1 MEEIIKKIEKLLALA
16 GNNPNENEALAA
28 SLKAQELIA
37 KYNVNIDH
45 LGDNKE
51 TPKIGTAKHTTGKG
65 YKWRFILAP
74 IIARNF
80 RCKLYL
86 INGIDV
92 VFYGY
97 ESDSK
102 AALSTFSFLFKVG
115 NRFAAK
121 YYNQYKKNHMDTQ
134 GVRNMYLNGFCSG
147 IANAVDKQCT
157 ALMVVVPKEVE
168 ESFTEKM
175 KGNKPR
181 TKTLMVSSDRSVY
194 LDGQR
199 DGRNMAES
207 RNLPA

>member
-1 MEEIIKKIEKLLALA
+1 M
-16 GNNPNENEALAA
+16 
-28 SLKAQELIA
+28 
-37 KYNVNIDH
+37 NIDR

-51 TPKIGTAKHTTGKG
+51 TPKIGTARHTTGKG
-65 YKWRFILAP
+65 YKWRYELAE

-80 RCKLYL
+80 RCRVYL

-115 NRFAAK
+115 NKLSAK
-121 YYNQYKKNHMDTQ
+121 YYNEYKKTHIDTH

-147 IANAVDKQCT
+147 IASALDKQCT

-168 ESFTEKM
+168 EAFTEKM
-175 KGNKPR
+175 KGCR
-181 TKTLMVSSDRSVY
+181 VKTATLSVSPNRNIY
-194 LDGQR
+194 YDGQR
-199 DGRNMAES
+199 DGKNMAES
-207 RNLPA
+207 RSLPA

>member
-102 AALSTFSFLFKVG
+102 AV
-115 NRFAAK
+115 
-121 YYNQYKKNHMDTQ
+121 
-134 GVRNMYLNGFCSG
+134 
-147 IANAVDKQCT
+147 I
-157 ALMVVVPKEVE
+157 VVNILLH
-168 ESFTEKM
+168 S
-175 KGNKPR
+175 
-181 TKTLMVSSDRSVY
+181 
-194 LDGQR
+194 
-199 DGRNMAES
+199 
-207 RNLPA
+207 